1 MSIMMR
7 QILAR
12 LRLPPEIWSGLI
24 LHIEVRNKIAE
35 TVHQNSGFRYGDM
48 LVQLTD
54 GNLYHHL

>member
-1 MSIMMR
+1 MMR